1 MNIAVTVVAIGLLVF
16 LSHAFA
22 IVFSK
27 VRVPDV
33 LLLML
38 IGILLGPILGVVSP
52 EVLGVIG
59 SVFTTVT
66 LVVILFE
73 GGTELKFDVLRSSI
87 KGMTLLTS
95 MNFFVT
101 MITIG
106 LLGWLFFDM
115 NILLSFMLGA
125 ILGGT
130 SSAVV
135 IPMVRQINMAEKSKV
150 ILILESAFTDVLCIV
165 FALAFFEA
173 IKLGH
178 INVGEII
185 GRIVASF
192 VLATILGIIGAIFW
206 AIVLHR
212 VRTVQNSIFTTP
224 AFVFIIY
231 GITELLGYSG
241 AIASLA
247 FGIGM
252 ANIDRLYNSFLQ
264 KLFPKKPNALNKTEK
279 LLFSELVFLL
289 KTFFFVMIGIS
300 IQFTDWKSLL
310 IGFGITTLLYL
321 LRIPIVRAS
330 MPLRDKEVK
339 NTDLMYMASMVPKG
353 LAAAVL
359 ASIPLQEVL
368 GSLPEAFP
376 VSLQTAEM
384 IRNVVFS
391 VILFSIIFT
400 SILIPLIEKSSK
412 VQRFYKNALNFNR
425 WIRSWIQKNQLNK
438 KRKHLSSDVALDAE
452 DEILPTIG
460 ESIIDIIEDK
470 KIGKTS
476 PTETED
482 KGIANK

>member
-27 VRVPDV
+27 ARVPDV
-33 LLLML
+33 LLLMF
-38 IGILLGPILGVVSP
+38 IGIIIGPLLGIVSS
-52 EVLGVIG
+52 EVLGVLG

-66 LVVILFE
+66 LVIILFE
-73 GGTELKFDVLRSSI
+73 GGTELKLDVLRSSI
-87 KGMTLLTS
+87 KGMTLLTT

-101 MITIG
+101 MLVIG

-115 NILLSFMLGA
+115 DVLLSFMLGA

-135 IPMVRQINMAEKSKV
+135 IPMVRQISMSEKSKV

-173 IKLGH
+173 IKLGQ

-192 VLATILGIIGAIFW
+192 VLATILGVTGAIFW
-206 AIVLHR
+206 AVVLHR

-252 ANIDRLYNSFLQ
+252 ANIDRLYNSFLMR
-264 KLFPKKPNALNKTEK
+264 LFPQKPNSLNKTEK
-279 LLFSELVFLL
+279 LLFGELVFLL

-300 IQFTDWKSLL
+300 IQLTDWKSLL
-310 IGFGITTLLYL
+310 IGFGLTVLLYL

-330 MPLRDKEVK
+330 MPLRDKNAK
-339 NTDLMYMASMVPKG
+339 SSDLMFMASMVPKG

-359 ASIPLQEVL
+359 ATIPMQAGLE
-368 GSLPEAFP
+368 G
-376 VSLQTAEM
+376 AET

-400 SILIPLIEKSSK
+400 SVLIPLIEKSVK
-412 VQRFYKNALNFNR
+412 VQHFYKSALNVNR
-425 WIRSWIQKNQLNK
+425 WIRVWIQKNQLK
-438 KRKHLSSDVALDAE
+438 KNRKRLSVATEQEEEL
-452 DEILPTIG
+452 IPLIG

-470 KIGKTS
+470 KIGKTPS
-476 PTETED
+476 SEPEE
-482 KGIANK
+482 KQGENK

>member
-38 IGILLGPILGVVSP
+38 IGIILGPVLGVVSP

-66 LVVILFE
+66 LVIILFE
-73 GGTELKFDVLRSSI
+73 GGTELKFDVLQSSI

-101 MITIG
+101 MVTIG

-135 IPMVRQINMAEKSKV
+135 IPIVRQINMAEKSKV

-173 IKLGH
+173 IKLGQ

-310 IGFGITTLLYL
+310 IGLGITILLYL

-368 GSLPEAFP
+368 GSFPEEFP
-376 VSLQTAEM
+376 VSLQMAEM

-400 SILIPLIEKSSK
+400 SILIPLIEKSPK

-425 WIRSWIQKNQLNK
+425 WIRVWIQKNQLNK
-438 KRKHLSSDVALDAE
+438 KRKRLSLAVNLDAE

-482 KGIANK
+482 KGEENK